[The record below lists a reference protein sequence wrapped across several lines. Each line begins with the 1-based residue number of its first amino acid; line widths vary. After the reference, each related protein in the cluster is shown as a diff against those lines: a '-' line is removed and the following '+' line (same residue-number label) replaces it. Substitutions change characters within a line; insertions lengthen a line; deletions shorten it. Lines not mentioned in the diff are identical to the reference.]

1 MKKQK
6 VLTRKGKALRR
17 LAWFLAVMLVVSIVL
32 GGIALAQKILGQ
44 ALGGFTTIILIQLFS
59 SSIIM
64 ISLGIIGYYIAKIY
78 EGSKGRPRYII
89 SDTCDGK
96 KL

>member
-1 MKKQK
+1 MGVRNAAFSGVARPNLIKF
-6 VLTRKGKALRR
+6 LT
-17 LAWFLAVMLVVSIVL
+17 
-32 GGIALAQKILGQ
+32 
-44 ALGGFTTIILIQLFS
+44 ILIQLFS
-59 SSIIM
+59 GSIRM

-96 KL
+96 DL